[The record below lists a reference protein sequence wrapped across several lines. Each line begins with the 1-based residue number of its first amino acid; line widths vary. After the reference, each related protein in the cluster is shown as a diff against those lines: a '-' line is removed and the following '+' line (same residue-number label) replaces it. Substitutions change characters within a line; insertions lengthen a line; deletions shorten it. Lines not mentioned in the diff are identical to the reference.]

1 MSPGLTPGHG
11 RLRLSDAEGG
21 AGSNHPGV
29 FQSAYDLLSQPPE
42 AYLIV
47 FAIAL
52 GDGVFPLFPSESIVI
67 VAGLLCVVGDLSLG
81 WVILA
86 GALGAFAGDNISY
99 ALGRFVGRP
108 AQERFLNGERSQRG
122 LAWAR
127 RQLAERGGLVI
138 IVGRYVPGGR
148 TAVTF
153 TAGVTHYSYPRF
165 AAYDTIAA
173 ATWATYAALLGY
185 FGGRFFEHHV
195 WAALLLAFGIAAGV
209 TLGVEGVRRW
219 RK

>member
-1 MSPGLTPGHG
+1 
-11 RLRLSDAEGG
+11 LRLSAAESG

-29 FQSAYDLLSQPPE
+29 FESAFDLLSQPPE

-67 VAGLLCVVGDLSLG
+67 VAGLLSVVGDLTLG
-81 WVILA
+81 WVILVA
-86 GALGAFAGDNISY
+86 GLGAFAGDNISY

-108 AQERFLNGERSQRG
+108 AQERFLTGERSQRA

-127 RQLAERGGLVI
+127 GQLAERGGLVI
-138 IVGRYVPGGR
+138 IVARYVPGGR
-148 TAVTF
+148 TAATF
-153 TAGVTHYSYPRF
+153 TAGLTHYSYPRF
-165 AAYDTIAA
+165 AAFDTIAA

-195 WAALLLAFGIAAGV
+195 WAALLLAFGIAGCV
-209 TLGVEGVRRW
+209 TLGVEGIRRL

>member
-1 MSPGLTPGHG
+1 V
-11 RLRLSDAEGG
+11 RLSGARVG
-21 AGSNHPGV
+21 AGSDHPRV
-29 FQSAYDLLSQPPE
+29 FQSAFDLLSQPPE

-67 VAGLLCVVGDLSLG
+67 VAGLLSVVGDLSLG
-81 WVILA
+81 WVVVA

-99 ALGRFVGRP
+99 ALGRFIGRP

-127 RQLAERGGLVI
+127 GQLAERGGLVI
-138 IVGRYVPGGR
+138 IVARYVPGGR
-148 TAVTF
+148 TAATF
-153 TAGVTHYSYPRF
+153 TAGLTHYSYPRF
-165 AAYDTIAA
+165 AAFDTIAA
-173 ATWATYAALLGY
+173 VSWATYAALLGY

>member
-1 MSPGLTPGHG
+1 MA
-11 RLRLSDAEGG
+11 RA
-21 AGSNHPGV
+21 AIIPGV
-29 FQSAYDLLSQPPE
+29 FQSAFDLLSQPPE

-52 GDGVFPLFPSESIVI
+52 GDGVFPAFPSESIVI

-99 ALGRFVGRP
+99 GLGRFVGSP
-108 AQERFLNGERSQRG
+108 AQERFLNGDRSQRA

-138 IVGRYVPGGR
+138 ILGRYVPGGR

-165 AAYDTIAA
+165 AGYDVIAA

-195 WAALLLAFGIAAGV
+195 WAALLLAFGIAGCV
-209 TLGVEGVRRW
+209 TLGVEAVRRW